1 MSSPSARGRQSA
13 ENVLETATMAAM
25 YISPKP
31 APATTL
37 SPATSAASEPR
48 ARLAATRPAAAARL
62 PRTLTRA
69 QPSLV
74 TSAAATGAMKA
85 EAATWCKYF

>member
-1 MSSPSARGRQSA
+1 
-13 ENVLETATMAAM
+13 MAAM
-25 YISPKP
+25 YISPNP

-85 EAATWCKYF
+85 EAATWCEEFQGPNIFKF

>member
-1 MSSPSARGRQSA
+1 MSRAEARVRVA
-13 ENVLETATMAAM
+13 EEMAVNNSRA
-25 YISPKP
+25 
-31 APATTL
+31 
-37 SPATSAASEPR
+37 R

-69 QPSLV
+69 QPSFV

-85 EAATWCKYF
+85 DAATWCEYF